1 MSVTV
6 NSQGFWFF
14 WGSGKKMGNAGAVG
28 FTLEVRQ
35 DSGEAAP
42 FPHGP
47 LPVPRRPPSSR
58 GLDLLTQPETTTW
71 THWLFP
77 AAASVEAAVIPARW
91 PGTLLGARMR
101 SQREARPV
109 LGLAAPLRP
118 QALPFASRAG
128 ARVGAEATVPNP
140 SFSEANVSRILWIV
154 SYEIVLT
161 NKTDFSCQWQWGESS
176 DCNYFQP
183 LVSDLESRTAGRLMG
198 WRPWGAWRNLTS
210 FPQGMGGGRALGC
223 RSESSSNLTVVT
235 VGAYLLGI

>member
-1 MSVTV
+1 M
-6 NSQGFWFF
+6 
-14 WGSGKKMGNAGAVG
+14 GSAGAVG
-28 FTLEVRQ
+28 VTLEVRQ
-35 DSGEAAP
+35 DAGEAAP

-77 AAASVEAAVIPARW
+77 AAASVEAVVIPARG

-118 QALPFASRAG
+118 QALPPASRAG
-128 ARVGAEATVPNP
+128 PRVGAEATVPNP

-161 NKTDFSCQWQWGESS
+161 TKTDFSCQWQWGESS

-210 FPQGMGGGRALGC
+210 FPQGMGGGRALSCG
-223 RSESSSNLTVVT
+223 SESSSILQWW
-235 VGAYLLGI
+235 LLGLIYWAFNFLFEKLSTGLQR